1 MLLAL
6 WPATNKLKL
15 VLEVG
20 VPEYRAIM
28 APLPA
33 VIKLEELLPNTI
45 LLVVLEVASLKPA
58 ANLIAGVEVLD
69 DVLVVA
75 TELFTVKL
83 PVIVF
88 TKTVPVD
95 DRPE

>member
-1 MLLAL
+1 MLLVAWL
-6 WPATNKLKL
+6 ATNALKL
-15 VLEVG
+15 VLDRG
-20 VPEYRAIM
+20 DPEYKAMM

-33 VIKLEELLPNTI
+33 VIKLEELLPKTI

-69 DVLVVA
+69 DVLVVVTA
-75 TELFTVKL
+75 LFTVKL
-83 PVIVF
+83 PVTVF
-88 TKTVPVD
+88 TKIVPIE